1 MWREHT
7 LYRRSVRCARSR
19 KGYTISLLP
28 LYRAIAYSYPEGDAT
43 VISKTFS
50 PKPGYVRVIFEL
62 PVSLW
67 AHRVYLVADFNG
79 WDPTAMPFKQ
89 ERAGVWRLVVDLPIG
104 HRYEFRY
111 LIDGRWVTD
120 YHADGFTANCYHTDN
135 SVVDTTLP
143 VAHHSITFDSDQV
156 HESRHRSVPF
166 FTKKKSHHDKTV
178 LDGELIPSR
187 L

>member
-89 ERAGVWRLVVDLPIG
+89 ERGRRLASSRRSAYRASLRVPLSDRRAMGHGLPCRRLYG
-104 HRYEFRY
+104 Q
-111 LIDGRWVTD
+111 L
-120 YHADGFTANCYHTDN
+120 
-135 SVVDTTLP
+135 LP
-143 VAHHSITFDSDQV
+143 H
-156 HESRHRSVPF
+156 
-166 FTKKKSHHDKTV
+166 
-178 LDGELIPSR
+178 G
-187 L
+187 